1 MCYDLSFAAEG
12 ESIYDYFPEL
22 LDGTG
27 GQLDFHFDKTFH
39 KIGMSYPQWP
49 VIVNEAGQ
57 LKLDKYT
64 WGPIPK
70 MLDTP
75 EKVKKQRQYYLNA
88 RSEKI
93 LEKGT
98 MWNAIRHQRCL
109 IAATGY
115 FEHREVAGL
124 KRKVPYHIHVK
135 GRKVFFIA
143 GLFAYSNSWDVDK
156 PARIP
161 TFTLITRSANEILGK
176 IHNSGEFKERMPLIL
191 PAALEREWL
200 NPNLTDQDIHQILQ
214 YQLPADQI
222 EYDTINP
229 IRVAK
234 PDDERVL
241 MHVDYE
247 GVGAL

>member
-12 ESIYDYFPEL
+12 SSIFDYFPEL
-22 LDGTG
+22 LEDDQ
-27 GQLDFHFDKTFH
+27 QLDFYFDKTYH

-49 VIVNEAGQ
+49 VIVNEAGK
-57 LKLDKYT
+57 LKLEKYN

-70 MLDTP
+70 MLNTL

-115 FEHREVAGL
+115 FEHREVPGL
-124 KRKVPYHIHVK
+124 KRKVPYYIHVK
-135 GRKVFFIA
+135 DRKIFFIA
-143 GLFAYSNSWDVDK
+143 GLFAHSNSWDVDK
-156 PARIP
+156 PERIP
-161 TFTLITRSANEILGK
+161 TFTLITRPANEILGK
-176 IHNSGEFKERMPLIL
+176 IHNSGEFRERMPLIL
-191 PAALEREWL
+191 PASLEREWL
-200 NPNLTDQDIHQILQ
+200 NPHLTDLDIQEILH

-222 EYDTINP
+222 EYDTVSP
-229 IRVAK
+229 VRVAK
-234 PDDERVL
+234 ADDENVIA
-241 MHVDYE
+241 HVEYP
-247 GVGAL
+247 GVTPL